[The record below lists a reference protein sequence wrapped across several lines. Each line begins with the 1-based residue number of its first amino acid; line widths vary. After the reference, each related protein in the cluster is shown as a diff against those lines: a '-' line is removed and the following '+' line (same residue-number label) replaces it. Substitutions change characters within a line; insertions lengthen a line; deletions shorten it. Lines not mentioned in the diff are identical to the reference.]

1 MTTGLREAKVT
12 SFTLTERVSGVVW
25 PKGTGIEPGS
35 GETNSYGTREPGT
48 DKICQES
55 LLERGREGRGS

>member
-12 SFTLTERVSGVVW
+12 ATLTEQFQGSGVA
-25 PKGTGIEPGS
+25 KGTGIEPGS

-48 DKICQES
+48 NKIY
-55 LLERGREGRGS
+55 